1 MNEKLVFG
9 TKHFRAYLLG
19 RKFELITDHNSLR
32 WLKSM
37 EPKGRI
43 ARWIMDLQEFDFS
56 ITHKSGRLHTNVDA
70 LSRLPRNANNTH
82 VPSDAANIST
92 ITIDPTLNL
101 LDLQRQ
107 DPVLSRVIASKL
119 ANNGRPVFQEWR
131 DDPKLRCFWFNY
143 NKLYLRDGLLT
154 RRFQQTRNSFPDYSI
169 VIPESLI
176 PQVLQGVHDCPF
188 AGHLGITR
196 TLDRIRSR
204 FF

>member
-1 MNEKLVFG
+1 M
-9 TKHFRAYLLG
+9 
-19 RKFELITDHNSLR
+19 DHGPTGI
-32 WLKSM
+32 
-37 EPKGRI
+37 E
-43 ARWIMDLQEFDFS
+43 FS
-56 ITHKSGRLHTNVDA
+56 ITHKSGCLHTNVDA
-70 LSRLPRNANNTH
+70 LSWLPRNANNTH

-107 DPVLSRVIASKL
+107 DPVLSRVIVSKL

-176 PQVLQGVHDCPF
+176 PQVL
-188 AGHLGITR
+188 
-196 TLDRIRSR
+196 
-204 FF
+204 